1 MRSERDSAMAEIV
14 KGTGSN
20 KSSLSS
26 LTPPPSNRLPGQAG
40 EAITAGDA
48 CRLNSSGVIVKSTG
62 AAATNAANVDG
73 FADRDCDTGDDI
85 TLIINERFHY
95 GTGLTPGAS
104 LFLSG
109 TVAGGLA
116 DAASTGGTEPVAFV
130 LADGKRVQTFRTI
143 RR

>member
-1 MRSERDSAMAEIV
+1 MAEIT
-14 KGTGSN
+14 KGTGTN
-20 KSSLSS
+20 RPSLSS
-26 LTPPPSNRLPGQAG
+26 LTPPASNRLIGQAG
-40 EAITAGDA
+40 ETIAAGDA
-48 CRLNSSGVIVKSTG
+48 CRLNSSGVFVKSTG

-73 FADRDCDTGDDI
+73 FADRDGVSGDDM
-85 TLIINERFHY
+85 TLIIGERFHY

-109 TVAGGLA
+109 SVAGGLA

-130 LADGKRVQTFRTI
+130 LVDGKRIQTFRTK